1 MWVNIFVSLYWCI
14 LLEMTKYHSSLCSF
28 SEKCLDYYGSHFPPT
43 TRAIQ
48 WHWFT
53 SRCCYNMLIYVF
65 ANTSGPIRAWIRL
78 SFFAHTTEP
87 FSNHLDL
94 FLYVMLVFTIQ
105 SVPDGKKHPILW
117 ISHFDQKY
125 VSELRQKQLS
135 WWSQL
140 VDTHTPA
147 SALAELICS
156 SCFD

>member
-105 SVPDGKKHPILW
+105 SVPDGKNIPFFEYPIL
-117 ISHFDQKY
+117 IKNTSVNCDKNSSLDGH
-125 VSELRQKQLS
+125 S
-135 WWSQL
+135 WW
-140 VDTHTPA
+140 THTHQHQ
-147 SALAELICS
+147 L
-156 SCFD
+156 